1 MNPISDALTSPWWAH
16 LAGGEFALP
25 RCSDCAGWHFQPRP
39 VCPHCG
45 SQAIAWQAASGR
57 GRVHSFTVVHRAPS
71 PAFATQVPYAIV
83 IVATNEGPHLM
94 SRLVGADPAAV
105 RIGDRVR
112 VRLDRL
118 SEDGPVLALF
128 EPDPDQ

>member
-1 MNPISDALTSPWWAH
+1 
-16 LAGGEFALP
+16 
-25 RCSDCAGWHFQPRP
+25 
-39 VCPHCG
+39 
-45 SQAIAWQAASGR
+45 
-57 GRVHSFTVVHRAPS
+57 
-71 PAFATQVPYAIV
+71 VPYAIV